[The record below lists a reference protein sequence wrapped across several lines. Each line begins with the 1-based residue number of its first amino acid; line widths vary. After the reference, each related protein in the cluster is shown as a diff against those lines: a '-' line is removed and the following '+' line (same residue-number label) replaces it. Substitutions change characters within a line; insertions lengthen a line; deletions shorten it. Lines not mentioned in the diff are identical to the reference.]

1 VSGLLLSIDLS
12 KEFIVQNLIN
22 AISLGSLYAL
32 IALGMALIFGIMRL
46 VNFAHGELLM
56 VGGYA
61 LVLLAGP
68 PWPILLLATL
78 VIVLLFAV
86 AMERV
91 AFRPV
96 RNASAPT
103 LLVTSFAVSFF
114 LQNSAM
120 LIFGPLPK
128 TTNISNTLIQS
139 WKIGFVYVARLNVL
153 TVGLTLVLLTLLGLF
168 LGRTTIGVQMRAAA
182 EDFGMAR
189 LLGVRAN
196 TVIAVSFAIGGLLAG
211 VASFL
216 LVAQTGTVTPTMGLA
231 PVLVGFVAI
240 VLGGMGSLQGAV
252 VGGFLLGL
260 ISVTLQAYLPLT
272 LRSYRD
278 AFTYGIVLVV
288 ILVLPRGIIVA
299 RSERQRV

>member
-12 KEFIVQNLIN
+12 RDYLLQNLIN
-22 AISLGSLYAL
+22 ALALGSLYAL

-61 LVLLAGP
+61 LVLVAGP
-68 PWPILLLATL
+68 PWPVLLLATL

-86 AMERV
+86 GMERV

-96 RNASAPT
+96 RNASAST

-128 TTNISNTLIQS
+128 TTNISTTLIQS
-139 WKIGFVYVARLNVL
+139 WTVGTIYIAKVNVL
-153 TVGLTLVLLTLLGLF
+153 TVVLTFVLLTLLGFF
-168 LGRTTIGVQMRAAA
+168 LARTTIGVQMRAAA

-196 TVIAVSFAIGGLLAG
+196 TVIAASFAIGGLLAG

-216 LVAQTGTVTPTMGLA
+216 LVAQTGAVYPQMGLA

-252 VGGFLLGL
+252 LGGFLLGL
-260 ISVTLQAYLPLT
+260 ISTTLQAYLPFA

-288 ILVLPRGIIVA
+288 ILVRPQGIIVA
-299 RSERQRV
+299 GRERQRV